1 MSISTTQKPTTR
13 RIVGM
18 VVGIVI
24 IGLGIALFKQSHL
37 GNDSISA
44 LNMRLAELLG
54 ISLGVQN
61 VATNILFFA
70 LEFWFGR
77 KYIGLGTFVNGIGM
91 GFIITF
97 FYDPIAAAF
106 GPAASLPEQLVWV
119 VLAVLVT
126 ALGASLYQTADLG
139 IAPYD
144 YLSLGL
150 RDYTHFQYFGC
161 RVFTDA
167 FCALLCWLLGG
178 LVGLGTLI
186 CAFCLGPFIQF
197 DVLFTDDLYT
207 RISRNAIETANAL
220 KKGLAAKG
228 YRFFMDSPTNQLFV
242 VLENTQLAALEGK
255 AKFGFWEKFDD
266 SHTVV
271 RIATSWATK
280 MEEIEQLI
288 ALMAL
293 RLMRV

>member
-18 VVGIVI
+18 MVGIVI

-77 KYIGLGTFVNGIGM
+77 KYIGLGTFVNGICIGY
-91 GFIITF
+91 IVTA
-97 FYDPIAAAF
+97 FYDPIHAHF
-106 GPAASLPEQLVWV
+106 GDAPS
-119 VLAVLVT
+119 LAVQL
-126 ALGASLYQTADLG
+126 LGASLYQTADLG

-150 RDYTHFQYFGC
+150 RDYTPCPYFGC
-161 RVFTDA
+161 RIFTDA
-167 FCALLCWLLGG
+167 LSALLCWLLGG

-197 DVLFTDDLYT
+197 FDRTFSQKVLQYKP
-207 RISRNAIETANAL
+207 NN
-220 KKGLAAKG
+220 
-228 YRFFMDSPTNQLFV
+228 
-242 VLENTQLAALEGK
+242 
-255 AKFGFWEKFDD
+255 
-266 SHTVV
+266 
-271 RIATSWATK
+271 
-280 MEEIEQLI
+280 
-288 ALMAL
+288 
-293 RLMRV
+293 

>member
-1 MSISTTQKPTTR
+1 MSTSTTQKPTTR

-126 ALGASLYQTADLG
+126 ALGASSTRRLT
-139 IAPYD
+139 
-144 YLSLGL
+144 S
-150 RDYTHFQYFGC
+150 
-161 RVFTDA
+161 
-167 FCALLCWLLGG
+167 ALHPTITSRWVC
-178 LVGLGTLI
+178 GT
-186 CAFCLGPFIQF
+186 
-197 DVLFTDDLYT
+197 T
-207 RISRNAIETANAL
+207 RTSSIS
-220 KKGLAAKG
+220 AAAS
-228 YRFFMDSPTNQLFV
+228 SPTPS
-242 VLENTQLAALEGK
+242 APCSAG
-255 AKFGFWEKFDD
+255 
-266 SHTVV
+266 
-271 RIATSWATK
+271 SWAVSWVWAPSSARSASDPSSSSSTASSPSGSCSISPK
-280 MEEIEQLI
+280 KHEHNEKDICRRQMSFVSYSNLNSGVPVEMMPPAMIWSFGRSS
-288 ALMAL
+288 ALVTMTALSVESPAARMASRSTFSRGVPAL
-293 RLMRV
+293 TACPS